1 MNVVEYTLAIQKLFT
16 VLTGL
21 SFVAISAQLVFLD
34 PNSNALYI
42 WSFLLSIVIF
52 LCSVISL
59 LAFWWFFSVRKE
71 ILSIQQ
77 VNHLIYQSLIST
89 CLPVLLIV
97 MNQTGQLN
105 FLSGIL
111 ILVAYAIYFLW
122 INSEG
127 K

>member
-77 VNHLIYQSLIST
+77 VNHLIYQIK
-89 CLPVLLIV
+89 
-97 MNQTGQLN
+97 NQ
-105 FLSGIL
+105 
-111 ILVAYAIYFLW
+111 
-122 INSEG
+122 
-127 K
+127 